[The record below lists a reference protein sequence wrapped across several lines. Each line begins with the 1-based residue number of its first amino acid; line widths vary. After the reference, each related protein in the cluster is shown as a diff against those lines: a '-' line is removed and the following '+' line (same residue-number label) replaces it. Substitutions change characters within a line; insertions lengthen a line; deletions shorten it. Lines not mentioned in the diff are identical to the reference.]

1 MINYKFVN
9 NGFNPE
15 LIKKAVLVGK
25 YDMPLIKKQEVDD
38 IEKFIPFDKRNLYK
52 NCNAIVHFY
61 IYDGSFKQIINNPE
75 KYKNELNK
83 YKAVI
88 SPDFSIYY
96 DTPIIE
102 QIYNTFLNRLIGSYY
117 QNNGIKVIPNVR
129 WGDSRSYEFCFE
141 GLESEG
147 IYSVGSYG
155 QIKKRENLYYF
166 EKGLAEFFNRLKP
179 KKVYVYGAMPESIFG
194 KYKKDSELIAIEP
207 YTSKIY
213 RGAI

>member
-1 MINYKFVN
+1 M
-9 NGFNPE
+9 
-15 LIKKAVLVGK
+15 
-25 YDMPLIKKQEVDD
+25 
-38 IEKFIPFDKRNLYK
+38 
-52 NCNAIVHFY
+52 
-61 IYDGSFKQIINNPE
+61 
-75 KYKNELNK
+75 
-83 YKAVI
+83 
-88 SPDFSIYY
+88 
-96 DTPIIE
+96 
-102 QIYNTFLNRLIGSYY
+102 
-117 QNNGIKVIPNVR
+117 R